1 MNRLN
6 IISTVNEAYLFVW
19 QNRQDLGLLAA
30 PVALVLAIASAL
42 LGTLRP
48 ERLTGEPA
56 FDPAMLLIVITF
68 AAISVAAWIV
78 FAVAWHRRC
87 LVPDYGSTVRE
98 ELRWRKRHSIFLG
111 RTVLL
116 GLLTIVVSALVMIPV
131 SLLFASIGGAG
142 GTIGALFLVAL
153 VLLIEARFMF
163 VLPAASLDRR
173 LGFIESWNQTEGN
186 VTRIA
191 AVLILTSIPISI
203 AFAPIDWLLS
213 SIMISL
219 DLTDSIAA
227 LFVLTL
233 IQSILGLIVTAFGVT
248 GLSFCYRDLDD

>member
-1 MNRLN
+1 M
-6 IISTVNEAYLFVW
+6 
-19 QNRQDLGLLAA
+19 LAA
-30 PVALVLAIASAL
+30 PIALVLAITSAL
-42 LGTLRP
+42 LGSLRP
-48 ERLTGEPA
+48 GRHSAEPA
-56 FDPAMLLIVITF
+56 FDPAVLLIAIAF

-87 LVPDYGSTVRE
+87 LVPGYGSTVRD
-98 ELRWRKRHSIFLG
+98 ELRWRKRHSLFLG

-116 GLLTIVVSALVMIPV
+116 GLLTIVVSALVTLPV

-142 GTIGALFLVAL
+142 GTVGALFLVAM

-163 VLPAASLDRR
+163 TLPAAALDRR
-173 LGFIESWNQTEGN
+173 LGFIESWNRTEGN

-213 SIMISL
+213 AIMVSL
-219 DLTDSIAA
+219 DLADSMAA
-227 LFVLTL
+227 LFVFALV
-233 IQSILGLIVTAFGVT
+233 QSMLGLIVTAFGVT
-248 GLSFCYRDLDD
+248 GLSFCYRDLGE